1 MGFIKNKWAVRGLV
15 VLLLALVGVVGGPW
29 VYINVIKSDAPEV
42 LTLNTVDTSQPM
54 MADAMTDTGDL
65 VAGEWA
71 IAEDSVVGY
80 RVKEILFGQSTEG
93 VGRTNSVSG
102 LLTIEDDVVISA
114 TFEVAMAT
122 LKSDS
127 DRRDRQ
133 VNNRILDTATFPTA
147 TFALASPI
155 ALTPE
160 ALTGTAFA
168 VTTTGEL
175 NLRGET
181 KVVDVDLDAQL
192 IDGVIEVNGQI
203 EIVFS
208 EWQIP
213 DPSVSGISV
222 EPSGLLEFLL
232 RFTLA

>member
-1 MGFIKNKWAVRGLV
+1 M
-15 VLLLALVGVVGGPW
+15 
-29 VYINVIKSDAPEV
+29 
-42 LTLNTVDTSQPM
+42 
-54 MADAMTDTGDL
+54 
-65 VAGEWA
+65 
-71 IAEDSVVGY
+71 
-80 RVKEILFGQSTEG
+80 
-93 VGRTNSVSG
+93 
-102 LLTIEDDVVISA
+102 
-114 TFEVAMAT
+114 VAMAT
-122 LKSDS
+122 LKSAS

-133 VNNRILDTATFPTA
+133 VNNPILDTATFPTA
-147 TFALASPI
+147 TFTLASPI

-181 KVVDVDLDAQL
+181 KVVDVDLEAQL

-208 EWQIP
+208 DWQIP